1 MPKKFVVVHPEEQ
14 PRKYKSVISH
24 VEIDLP
30 DDPMGYTSVP
40 NAVDGE
46 GIWAA
51 SGVNEANVGMT
62 ATETITS
69 NPRVLGADPLVTYQ
83 LQRTVRRKQPV
94 ESERKILY
102 PLFFHTSIAPA
113 KGNPPWKHSGE
124 IRNL

>member
-1 MPKKFVVVHPEEQ
+1 MTIPVPVIICQKKFVVVHPEEQ

-69 NPRVLGADPLVTYQ
+69 NPRVLGADPLGN
-83 LQRTVRRKQPV
+83 L
-94 ESERKILY
+94 S
-102 PLFFHTSIAPA
+102 AC
-113 KGNPPWKHSGE
+113 KG
-124 IRNL
+124 R